1 MVIGPMMSSSCSL
14 ASCQKE
20 TSMTQS
26 CCLTLFKTWHTAMTC
41 LRSSTGHKRSGINS
55 RKKHSTEE
63 DRNEYRI
70 RTCSISMI
78 DIPERLN
85 ILLLR
90 PRRQMHIS
98 SQQGIPRLSPKHMQA
113 ALMAALL
120 KDHQEAISL
129 NIQVQELVIPIQSL
143 IQIIP

>member
-1 MVIGPMMSSSCSL
+1 
-14 ASCQKE
+14 
-20 TSMTQS
+20 
-26 CCLTLFKTWHTAMTC
+26 
-41 LRSSTGHKRSGINS
+41 
-55 RKKHSTEE
+55 
-63 DRNEYRI
+63 
-70 RTCSISMI
+70 MI

-129 NIQVQELVIPIQSL
+129 NIQVQELAIPIQSL